1 MWRWLLK
8 AFVFLSNLKI
18 EEHKKETMSAASW
31 MVFLHLGR
39 RELETGVL
47 LKSFDP

>member
-1 MWRWLLK
+1 MWKWLLK

-18 EEHKKETMSAASW
+18 EAHKKEMMSAVSC
-31 MVFLHLGR
+31 MVFLRLGR
-39 RELETGVL
+39 HELETGVL